1 MSARRLALAFGLF
14 VLVTG
19 VAVLPAGHRVDRMIA
34 VWVERAAPGPDVPT
48 ASLVFLGDA
57 EVVIPGLAVA
67 GLILL
72 LRRNTRRG
80 RALLWLAGA
89 AAGVSLLAVV
99 LKHLIVHPGPPLA
112 LTRPIGRPGL
122 TIHATPY
129 GYPSGHTMR
138 TTLLAGTLLRRM
150 PVLAAVLVAA
160 MMASLVY
167 LGDHWTS
174 EVFGGLCLGWVCVEV
189 TWAVWGGR
197 LRTTR
202 SPNCPRG

>member
-1 MSARRLALAFGLF
+1 MSTPRLALAFGLF
-14 VLVTG
+14 ALVTA
-19 VAVLPAGHRVDRMIA
+19 VAVLPASSRVDRGIA
-34 VWVERAAPGPDVPT
+34 VWIERAAPGPDVPT
-48 ASLVFLGDA
+48 AALVFLGDA
-57 EVVIPGLAVA
+57 EVVIPGLAAA

-72 LRRNTRRG
+72 LRRDPRRG
-80 RALLWLAGA
+80 RALLWLAAG
-89 AAGVSLLAVV
+89 AAGVSLVAVV

-112 LTRPIGRPGL
+112 LTRPIARPGL

-150 PVLAAVLVAA
+150 PALAAALVVA

-174 EVFGGLCLGWVCVEV
+174 EVLGGLCLGWVCVELA
-189 TWAVWGGR
+189 WAFWIGR
-197 LRTTR
+197 PRTTR